1 MTIIKSKDNNIAKQI
16 VKLNKSSKFRKENK
30 LFIVEGIRIVKDAV
44 ESSAEFEFFVFS
56 ESAISKYSDFYKQ
69 INNNTNKCYIFSDD
83 LFMKVTDT
91 KTPQG
96 VLGAIKL
103 LDKNTVFGTIKGDE
117 KFVALENIQ
126 DPGNMGTIFR
136 TAEAIGINGIIMTRD
151 CCDIYSPK
159 VVRSTMG
166 AVFRMPFIIV
176 DNISDFLNDKGIFSF
191 AAVVDS
197 NATKI
202 TDVNFK
208 SPCACVIGNEG
219 NGLTEEAI
227 KSCDHKV
234 TIPMIGRAE
243 SLNAAVAA
251 SIFMWEMIK

>member
-1 MTIIKSKDNNIAKQI
+1 MVIIKSKDNSVVKQI
-16 VKLNKSSKFRKENK
+16 AKLNKSSKFRRESK
-30 LFIVEGIRIVKDAV
+30 LFIAEGLRIVNDAIENSV
-44 ESSAEFEFFVFS
+44 DIDFLVLS
-56 ESAISKYSDFYKQ
+56 ESAVNKYSDFYKQ
-69 INNNTNKCYIFSDD
+69 ITDMGYKHYIFSDD

-103 LDKNTVFGTIKGDE
+103 LDKNALFGTIKGDE

-126 DPGNMGTIFR
+126 DPGNMGTSFR
-136 TAEAIGINGIIMTRD
+136 TAEAIGINGIIMTKD

-166 AVFRMPFIIV
+166 AIFRMPFIIV
-176 DNISDFLNDKGIFSF
+176 ESINDFICNNKINSY

-197 NATKI
+197 SATKI
-202 TDVNFK
+202 VDVSFTK
-208 SPCACVIGNEG
+208 PCVCVIGNEG
-219 NGLTEEAI
+219 NGLTMETI
-227 KSCDHKV
+227 NSCTESV

-243 SLNAAVAA
+243 SLNASVAA
-251 SIFMWEMIK
+251 SIFMWEMMK